1 MFEIFEVHEREK
13 KILIARQLEKSV
25 PNNSVTVE

>member
-13 KILIARQLEKSV
+13 ILIARELEKSV